1 MSYVLL
7 SCYLSWFGEKSCK
20 AYLSLLAQF
29 GTRFEEA
36 ELSIHDA
43 AAWYL
48 RNTAVGALGKAVHD
62 GGLSK
67 CCASYSYSVS

>member
-1 MSYVLL
+1 VLL

-43 AAWYL
+43 AA
-48 RNTAVGALGKAVHD
+48 
-62 GGLSK
+62 
-67 CCASYSYSVS
+67 